1 MATVTGTLT
10 DFGLA
15 ALSAFQPVLIF
26 KADSP
31 ALTTGSVLSARP
43 IRVTPAADGSFTVD
57 LVASSFTTPEVT
69 YTLRI
74 EWLDSAGG
82 YIGLDILSNLVV
94 PPGTSSIDTLSSIPI
109 SRWWVGAD
117 APPDPEPNTWWL
129 DTDTGDLKEWI

>member
-10 DFGLA
+10 DFAPA
-15 ALSAFQPVLIF
+15 ALTAFQPVLIF

-31 ALTTGSVLSARP
+31 ALTAGGVLASRP
-43 IRVTPAADGSFTVD
+43 IRVTPAADGSFTTD

-74 EWLDSAGG
+74 EWLDSSSG
-82 YIGLDILSNLVV
+82 YIGLDILTGLVV
-94 PPGTSSIDTLSSIPI
+94 PPGGGGIGGMSGIPI

-117 APPDPEPNTWWL
+117 APPDPEANTWWL

>member
-15 ALSAFQPVLIF
+15 ALTAFQPTLIF
-26 KADSP
+26 TADSP
-31 ALTTGSVLSARP
+31 AVTTGGVLSARP
-43 IRVTPAADGSFTVD
+43 IRVTPASDGSFTVD

-82 YIGLDILSNLVV
+82 YIGLDILKGLVV
-94 PPGTSSIDTLSSIPI
+94 PPGSSNIDTLSSIPI
-109 SRWWVGAD
+109 SRWWVGVD
-117 APPDPEPNTWWL
+117 PPPNPEANTWWL